1 MAYGLKYY
9 LPFSSLKK
17 VDYRLEIEL
26 EDYDGEATELLGT
39 PEPFTVAI
47 GDADFI
53 YHPLRLSTATIGIVG
68 GNELQRLF
76 ATGWQQFRV
85 TLLRYTGQTSNVVW
99 CGFVRPEEY
108 TQDYANETF
117 SLDVEAQSALQ
128 TLEQIKYTNQY
139 SDGLRFVTLRS
150 LIEKSLAAANARWR
164 YVYIPHTWAVDA
176 ASYGENALLRN
187 DCIISE
193 QNFFDEE
200 NEPMTY
206 LEILEQI
213 CRFAHWT
220 LCEWTGDVWFVDW
233 DYTDTYDCYVLS
245 GGTLVKQGGG
255 VNVSRKTLNVQSM
268 GYHGASHTL
277 DLLGGYNK
285 ARIRT
290 SNYSCDDKVFP
301 DEDFESLP
309 VLLDKQTGT
318 TIAINIERDGNGT
331 HCGYREVKG
340 RVIYVKPN
348 RWEPHCY
355 VTTGYTESGVS
366 LKSLL
371 VSAYGTPQYYNK
383 GNPVVHRVTEVNV
396 SEYIG
401 KASTIGSYTMSDGV
415 IIGAGILSSGYLWG
429 AVMARYCNW
438 QINEDGRP
446 SITSYHYEDV
456 IFIQK
461 IGIYAD
467 SAHPSELLSVAH
479 DTETFNPQNYAG
491 LFNYAGHLPV
501 CAYADGAIGIS
512 FQAVPINK
520 GFPTYRPDHMTRLG
534 HASDGYYYAGEN
546 YRYEGDD
553 YFDALTNCI
562 TFTLLLRI
570 GDKYWNGNGWQ
581 TGKCTFQVSTEDVK
595 TAGVF
600 VQLRTNKTLDMPY
613 NGLDGYVA
621 GITEMLQGE
630 LYFSIQDVNRNC
642 AIKDLKLQFQVKD
655 DYTTVEGAESDGG
668 DRIYSNVVNA
678 TFINEM
684 ETIEEKIS
692 SYNHDGLCFGKVFLN
707 GDYIKGDVYQ
717 GITRQKVRPEN
728 FLLRRIINQYEVAKT
743 KLSQVLLYAPELLPC
758 DLITDGASAGKSFV
772 QTGGEIRF
780 ADDEAEIKMI
790 DFV

>member
-1 MAYGLKYY
+1 M
-9 LPFSSLKK
+9 PFSSIKK
-17 VDYRLEIEL
+17 VAYRLEIEL
-26 EDYDGEATELLGT
+26 EGYTGEAAELLGT
-39 PEPFTVAI
+39 PEPFTVTI
-47 GDADFI
+47 NDDDFI
-53 YHPLRLSTATIGIVG
+53 YKPLRLSTATIGIVG

-85 TLLRYTGQTSNVVW
+85 TLLRKAGAAQQVVW

-139 SDGLRFVTLRS
+139 ADGLRFVTLRS
-150 LIEKSLAAANARWR
+150 LMEKALAAANARWR
-164 YVYIPHTWAVDA
+164 YIYIPHTWAVNA

-220 LCEWTGDVWFVDW
+220 LCDWMGDLWFVDW
-233 DYTDTYDCYVLS
+233 DYTDAYDCYVLS
-245 GGTLVKQGGG
+245 GGTLTKQGGG
-255 VNVSRKTLNVQSM
+255 VNRQTKNVQEM
-268 GYHGASHTL
+268 GYHGATHTL

-285 ARIRT
+285 ARVRT
-290 SNYSCDDKVFP
+290 SNYSCNDKVFP

-309 VLLDKQTGT
+309 VLLDRQTGVT
-318 TIAINIERDGNGT
+318 VPINIKRDGNGT
-331 HCGYREVKG
+331 HCDYRELKG
-340 RVIYVKPN
+340 RVLYVRPN

-355 VTTGYTESGVS
+355 VSTGYTESGVS
-366 LKSLL
+366 LASLKSGAD
-371 VSAYGTPQYYNK
+371 VYGFGMPYYWNN
-383 GNPVVHRVTEVNV
+383 GNPVVHKVMEVNV
-396 SEYIG
+396 WEYIG
-401 KASTIGSYTMSDGV
+401 KPATIGAYTLSDGT
-415 IIGAGILSSGYLWG
+415 IIGAGIFTSGYLWG
-429 AVMARYCNW
+429 AIMARYCNW

-456 IFIQK
+456 IFLYK
-461 IGIYAD
+461 IGVYAAEWWVD
-467 SAHPSELLSVAH
+467 IAKCKR

-512 FQAVPINK
+512 FQAVPINR
-520 GFPTYRPDHMTRLG
+520 GFPPSRPDHMNRLG
-534 HASDGYYYAGEN
+534 HATDGFYYAGEN

-570 GDKYWNGNGWQ
+570 GDKYWNGTRWQ
-581 TGKCTFQVSTEDVK
+581 TGKCTFEVSTEDVK

-600 VQLRTNKTLDMPY
+600 VALRTNKTLDMPY
-613 NGLDGYVA
+613 NDLEGYVA
-621 GITEMLQGE
+621 EITEMMQGE

-668 DRIYSNVVNA
+668 DRIYSNVVNEV
-678 TFINEM
+678 FINEM

-692 SYNHDGLCFGKVFLN
+692 SYNRDGLCFGKVFLN
-707 GDYIKGDVYQ
+707 GDYIRGNIYQ
-717 GITRQKVRPEN
+717 GVTRQQVRPEN
-728 FLLRRIINQYEVAKT
+728 FLLRRVINQYEVAKT

-772 QTGGEIRF
+772 QCGGEIRF